1 MTTRYL
7 EGMLFGLA
15 TSVDPTEA
23 LRSE

>member
-1 MTTRYL
+1 MTTRYV